1 LHLPDALVSLE
12 NKAGSI
18 PDTGTA
24 VFNRG
29 SGHIM
34 RKQIKSKSL
43 SVIGLFSS
51 MAFAV
56 FAGALPTVAEP
67 LDYFLVEGVSY
78 DQTVLKPTEI
88 LGHDIGDQP
97 ARHDLMVSY
106 IRMLA
111 DQNPRMNVET
121 IGYSHENRPILFITV
136 SSPENLARLDTIK
149 ANHVVNSDPTRSREA
164 YDDLP
169 VVTWVNYGVHG
180 AEASGMD
187 SALPTLYHLA
197 AAEDAATRSQ
207 LDNSVILITAVFNPD
222 GHSRRISWITQY
234 GSDVRATDPNHE
246 VQNQYWPGGRT
257 NHYWFDLNRQWLLQ
271 TQPES
276 RAWLTKWHEWRP
288 HVSADMHEMG
298 GNSTYYF
305 HPGVPTRK
313 YPLVPSKA
321 RELLVEIA
329 DYHRAFMDGE
339 GKLYFSEEGFDNYY
353 VGKGSTY
360 PQINGSLGILFEAGA
375 QMGIARESDQGIKT
389 FANNIRTHFR
399 TSLTTI
405 EGAAAMRLKLHAF
418 QREFYAEA
426 ADLARADRVKAYVF
440 RAPEDATRVNM
451 FLDLLARHQVAVHKV
466 SGSVRAGDKSYG
478 EESFIVNLNQ
488 RQYRMAKAL
497 FNRITEFPDK
507 VFYDVSGW
515 TMPLAYGLEYDEV
528 TTNPRSKMGAP
539 AVASF
544 AATQAPDEAPYAYVF
559 RWSDYYAPR
568 AVNRL
573 LSAGIMARVA
583 KRPISVQTTRG
594 TVAFERGT
602 IIVQRDLQTVPM
614 ATIHSIM
621 EQIAAEDGITVHAAT
636 SGHTSQAG
644 ADLGGRDS
652 VSDLKAPKILL
663 ITGPGLTSYDA
674 GEVWHLLDH
683 RMKIPVT
690 LVRKERLSRVDLNRY
705 THMVLVGGSGARLN
719 SSMADKVEGWVRSGG
734 TFIAHRHGANWA
746 SKKLFASKSK
756 KKNSDS
762 DAIGKR
768 LTYADKGQ
776 NDAEHVIGGAL
787 FESDLDITHPLGF
800 GFVRRL
806 VTTNRNTSYVL
817 PTPKDPYAQVAV
829 YSEQPLLSGY
839 ASDKRIGQIKGTPMM
854 TAERKGGGA
863 VVLFADNPNFRATY
877 VGAEKLFLNA
887 LFFSTAFDRS
897 RSDEDAEAQAVEE

>member
-1 LHLPDALVSLE
+1 MRNQKKFKLLPSVSLIVGF
-12 NKAGSI
+12 ALA
-18 PDTGTA
+18 A
-24 VFNRG
+24 V
-29 SGHIM
+29 
-34 RKQIKSKSL
+34 
-43 SVIGLFSS
+43 SS
-51 MAFAV
+51 SYAA
-56 FAGALPTVAEP
+56 VAEP
-67 LDYFLVEGVSY
+67 LEYFLVDGVSY
-78 DQTVLKPTEI
+78 DQTVLKPAEV

-106 IRMLA
+106 IRALA
-111 DQNPRMNVET
+111 DKTPRMQVET
-121 IGYSHENRPILFITV
+121 IGYSHENRPILFVTV
-136 SSPENLARLDTIK
+136 SSPENLARLDAIK
-149 ANHVVNSDPTRSREA
+149 ANHLLRSDPERTDEA
-164 YDDLP
+164 SDDLP

-180 AEASGMD
+180 AESSGMD
-187 SALPTLYHLA
+187 SVLPTLYHLA
-197 AAEDAATRSQ
+197 AAQDAATLSQ
-207 LDNSVILITAVFNPD
+207 LENSVILITAVFNPD
-222 GHSRRISWITQY
+222 GHSRRISWVSQY
-234 GSDVRATDPNHE
+234 GSDVRALDPKHE
-246 VQNQYWPGGRT
+246 IHNQYWPGGRT

-288 HVSADMHEMG
+288 QVSADMHEMG

-329 DYHRAFMDGE
+329 GYHQNYMDE
-339 GKLYFSEEGFDNYY
+339 AGKLYFSEEGFDNYY

-375 QMGIARESDQGIKT
+375 QMGIARESAQGIKT
-389 FANNIRTHFR
+389 FANNIQTHFR

-405 EGAAAMRLKLHAF
+405 QGAASMRLKLHAF
-418 QREFYAEA
+418 QREFYREA
-426 ADLARADRVKAYVF
+426 AGLARADKVKAYVF

-451 FLDLLARHQVAVHKV
+451 FLDLLARHRVEVH
-466 SGSVRAGDKSYG
+466 SVTGEIRAGDKTYG
-478 EESFIVNLNQ
+478 EESYIVNLNQ
-488 RQYRMAKAL
+488 TQYRMAKAL

-515 TMPLAYGLEYDEV
+515 TLPLAYGLEYDEV
-528 TTNPRSKMGAP
+528 TSNPRSKMGAA

-544 AATQAPDEAPYAYVF
+544 AAARVPDEAPYAYVF
-559 RWSDYYAPR
+559 SWSNYYAPR

-573 LSAGIMARVA
+573 LEAGVMARVA

-602 IIVQRDLQTVPM
+602 IIVPRDLQTVPM
-614 ATIHSIM
+614 STIHSLM
-621 EQIAAEDGITVHAAT
+621 EQAAAEDGITVHAAT
-636 SGHTSQAG
+636 SGHTLEAG

-690 LVRKERLSRVDLNRY
+690 LIRKERLRRADLARY
-705 THMVLVGGSGARLN
+705 THIVLVGGSGSKL
-719 SSMADKVEGWVRSGG
+719 SSTMAESVEEWVRDGG
-734 TFIAHRHGANWA
+734 TFVAHRHGANWA

-756 KKNSDS
+756 KKKSD
-762 DAIGKR
+762 DDTIGR
-768 LTYADKGQ
+768 TAYADKGQ
-776 NDAEHVIGGAL
+776 KDAEHVIGGAL

-800 GFVRRL
+800 GYVRRL

-817 PTPKDPYAQVAV
+817 PVPKDPYAQVAV
-829 YSEQPLLSGY
+829 YTQQPLLSGY
-839 ASDKRIGQIKGTPMM
+839 ASDKRIAQIKGTPML
-854 TAERKGGGA
+854 TAERHGSGS
-863 VVLFADNPNFRATY
+863 VILFADNPNFRATY
-877 VGAEKLFLNA
+877 VGAEKMFLNA